1 LLFFFYQSV
10 KFLLRERKGDMY
22 KEDRIF
28 ESVLDMVI
36 KQSGEK
42 RHVYPVTLCMERSSI
57 SKIAISG
64 AYGGEDGG
72 KCLRLT

>member
-1 LLFFFYQSV
+1 
-10 KFLLRERKGDMY
+10 
-22 KEDRIF
+22 
-28 ESVLDMVI
+28 MVI

-42 RHVYPVTLCMERSSI
+42 RHVYPVTLCMERSST

>member
-1 LLFFFYQSV
+1 
-10 KFLLRERKGDMY
+10 
-22 KEDRIF
+22 
-28 ESVLDMVI
+28 MVI

-64 AYGGEDGG
+64 VYGGEDGDRSEKRNYVWWG
-72 KCLRLT
+72 SGIGIGRMMIEE